1 MGQEYII
8 DEMFEDEELDRIYLE
23 LGLEDDDHY
32 DDEEDNRL

>member
-1 MGQEYII
+1 MGQEYMI

-23 LGLEDDDHY
+23 LGLEDDDDY